1 MAQMTAVAGRDGT
14 AGPAARLPL
23 YSRAMTT
30 TDIALAERRLSLT
43 AVLTSAVAAGIS
55 IGMTPPPVALA
66 MVAWDPNGLILL
78 LAGNA
83 AFLAAAL
90 RWRERA
96 AGEADIEAE
105 FEGDAEAEASD

>member
-1 MAQMTAVAGRDGT
+1 MAQMTAVAGRGGA
-14 AGPAARLPL
+14 AGRVARLPL

-30 TDIALAERRLSLT
+30 TDIELAERRLSLT
-43 AVLTSAVAAGIS
+43 AVAAGIS

-66 MVAWDPNGLILL
+66 MLAWDPNGLILL

>member
-1 MAQMTAVAGRDGT
+1 
-14 AGPAARLPL
+14 
-23 YSRAMTT
+23 MTT
-30 TDIALAERRLSLT
+30 TDIELAERRLSLT
-43 AVLTSAVAAGIS
+43 AVAAGIS

-105 FEGDAEAEASD
+105 VEGDAEAEASD